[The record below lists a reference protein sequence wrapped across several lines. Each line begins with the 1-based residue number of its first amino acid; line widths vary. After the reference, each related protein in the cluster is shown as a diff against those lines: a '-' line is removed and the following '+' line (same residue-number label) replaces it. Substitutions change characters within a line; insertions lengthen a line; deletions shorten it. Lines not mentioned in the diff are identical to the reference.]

1 MLSAAGIFAIATVT
15 LAIASWQRIVGL
27 GAAAA
32 VGAMVAFLPVAGQ
45 GMAEFARL
53 RSAEPVIEALLVRGG
68 AAEQVIH
75 EGALENSGSLL
86 LALGRPVRVVN
97 GLASNLAYGATFA
110 DSRDLFW
117 DEARLQREWAAP
129 GRRFLVSVVAP
140 GRSVAGRLGRTH
152 LIARSGTH
160 WLYSNLAD

>member
-1 MLSAAGIFAIATVT
+1 
-15 LAIASWQRIVGL
+15 

-45 GMAEFARL
+45 GLAEFSRI
-53 RSAEPVIEALLVRGG
+53 RSAQPVIEALMNRGG
-68 AAEQVIH
+68 ATAPVIH
-75 EGALENSGSLL
+75 EGALENSGAVL

-97 GLASNLAYGATFA
+97 GLASNLAYGATFP

-117 DEARLQREWAAP
+117 DEPRLQREWGAP

-140 GRSVAGRLGRTH
+140 GRSVVSRLPAVH

-160 WLYSNLAD
+160 WLYSNVAD